1 MKSILAGILA
11 AVLAL
16 SLQPAYAQTD
26 FELLGSRIYTDSA
39 GNHHIV
45 GEIKNT
51 TIRTW
56 RFVEVTVPLIDEDER
71 VIAAPTAFLF
81 VEYLRPGESGA
92 FHILTAN
99 STQFDAAVEYAVHV
113 NYLVTDPPEGLLEA
127 TLSNVTA
134 GSGGVV
140 RMAGEVKNL
149 GNTTATEVQVSAA
162 LYDAD
167 NNLIDT
173 TVGFSDDIAP
183 GDRTSFSLVSGVQGT
198 DEADRISINV
208 QSREYVMV
216 PEFLVPTL
224 ALLAGLASVV
234 MLARRYGNR
243 SIFQPSS

>member
-1 MKSILAGILA
+1 MESVLVGILA

-16 SLQPAYAQTD
+16 SLPPAYAQTD

-51 TIRTW
+51 TTRTW
-56 RFVEVTVPLIDEDER
+56 RFVEVIVPLVDEDER
-71 VIAAPTAFLF
+71 VIATPTAFLF

-92 FHILTAN
+92 FHILTADGA
-99 STQFDAAVEYAVHV
+99 QFDGAVEYAVHV
-113 NYLVTDPPEGLLEA
+113 DYSVTEPPEGVLDARLANITSGSGGAARITGEVEN
-127 TLSNVTA
+127 LGNVTA
-134 GSGGVV
+134 
-140 RMAGEVKNL
+140 
-149 GNTTATEVQVSAA
+149 TQVQVSAA

-183 GDRTSFSLVSGVQGT
+183 GGRASFSLISGVQS
-198 DEADRISINV
+198 ADADSISLNV
-208 QSREYVMV
+208 QSREYVMI
-216 PEFLVPTL
+216 PEFPFPVL
-224 ALLAGLASVV
+224 ALVAGLVSVV
-234 MLARRYGNR
+234 ILARRYGYR